1 MFLYVCDTE
10 AYIYVFAFSPVTKF
24 FKLFLDLNYY
34 IEDLLYFF

>member
-1 MFLYVCDTE
+1 MCVILKHIFMCLLFL
-10 AYIYVFAFSPVTKF
+10 PVTKI